1 MRKPEEK
8 PMNEIKNNN
17 DSNKIKIQDNRR
29 MLRIVLPL
37 ILALIS
43 MLVLTRISTSR
54 DFHAKTIAS
63 LDDKKSTVME
73 LTAASTAASAALTLL
88 PGDTATPIAEKLAD
102 LSTYFLIVLCAIYV
116 EKYLVTMTGYAAFFI
131 LIPLGCIMYAA
142 GIGFGRHTWERIAR
156 KLALFGIA
164 IALVIP
170 VSVKVSDLI
179 EHTYQSSIQETV
191 DAAKKAT
198 QEIQSSSE
206 GQQDSDSSDN
216 RGVLSGIISGIKN
229 GVSDISD
236 KVESVLNNFIEAL
249 AVMLVTSCVIPVLV
263 LVFFGF
269 VPVCGTYYVQAYTL
283 NMDVVVLSLVSG
295 LAIDTLLMV
304 NNYRDREQD
313 AVSGKCTLVVRYGKK
328 FGENMYLALGIAAV
342 LLCFWFVYTGKL
354 TPLEFIWAPC
364 VYLYMHA
371 LTWRK
376 MIQIGSGKKLN
387 SILGETSR
395 NMLFLGLLLAV
406 ALN

>member
-1 MRKPEEK
+1 MDGHFEW
-8 PMNEIKNNN
+8 
-17 DSNKIKIQDNRR
+17 
-29 MLRIVLPL
+29 LP
-37 ILALIS
+37 ALICC
-43 MLVLTRISTSR
+43 V
-54 DFHAKTIAS
+54 FAS
-63 LDDKKSTVME
+63 LMQIAANFINDLFDFQKGTDRRE
-73 LTAASTAASAALTLL
+73 DRLGPQRACAEGWITPTAMKTGIGIALTLSC
-88 PGDTATPIAEKLAD
+88 LA
-102 LSTYFLIVLCAIYV
+102 
-116 EKYLVTMTGYAAFFI
+116 G
-131 LIPLGCIMYAA
+131 
-142 GIGFGRHTWERIAR
+142 
-156 KLALFGIA
+156 
-164 IALVIP
+164 
-170 VSVKVSDLI
+170 
-179 EHTYQSSIQETV
+179 
-191 DAAKKAT
+191 
-198 QEIQSSSE
+198 
-206 GQQDSDSSDN
+206 
-216 RGVLSGIISGIKN
+216 
-229 GVSDISD
+229 
-236 KVESVLNNFIEAL
+236 L
-249 AVMLVTSCVIPVLV
+249 AVLFTVWGQLPHGGWELVVLGVVCILFAFLYTTLLSYRGWGDVLV

-313 AVSGKCTLVVRYGKK
+313 VVSGKCTLVVRYGKK
-328 FGENMYLALGIAAV
+328 FGENMYLALGTAAV

>member
-1 MRKPEEK
+1 
-8 PMNEIKNNN
+8 MNEIKQNSPYAWFLAARPKTLTGAIIPVLLGSALAFSDGQFKTAPALLCALFACGMQIAANFIN
-17 DSNKIKIQDNRR
+17 DLFDFQKGTDRREDRLGPQRACAEGWITPATMKIG
-29 MLRIVLPL
+29 IV
-37 ILALIS
+37 I
-43 MLVLTRISTSR
+43 
-54 DFHAKTIAS
+54 
-63 LDDKKSTVME
+63 
-73 LTAASTAASAALTLL
+73 ALTLSC
-88 PGDTATPIAEKLAD
+88 LAGLAV
-102 LSTYFLIVLCAIYV
+102 LSTVWGQLPHGGWELVVLGVVCILFAFLYTTLLSY
-116 EKYLVTMTGYAAFFI
+116 
-131 LIPLGCIMYAA
+131 
-142 GIGFGRHTWERIAR
+142 
-156 KLALFGIA
+156 
-164 IALVIP
+164 
-170 VSVKVSDLI
+170 
-179 EHTYQSSIQETV
+179 
-191 DAAKKAT
+191 
-198 QEIQSSSE
+198 
-206 GQQDSDSSDN
+206 
-216 RGVLSGIISGIKN
+216 RGWG
-229 GVSDISD
+229 D
-236 KVESVLNNFIEAL
+236 
-249 AVMLVTSCVIPVLV
+249 VLV

-283 NMDVVVLSLVSG
+283 NMDVLVLSLVSG

>member
-1 MRKPEEK
+1 MVSRRPPQDVDGSHHPGIAGQCPCLQRRTVQDRTRPAVRPLCLRHADCRQLYQRPLRLPERDRPSGRPAGAAARLRRRLDYAGSHE
-8 PMNEIKNNN
+8 
-17 DSNKIKIQDNRR
+17 NRHR
-29 MLRIVLPL
+29 HRTDTVVPGRAGSAVHRLGAAAHGGWELVVLGVVC
-37 ILALIS
+37 ILFAFLY
-43 MLVLTRISTSR
+43 T
-54 DFHAKTIAS
+54 
-63 LDDKKSTVME
+63 
-73 LTAASTAASAALTLL
+73 TLL
-88 PGDTATPIAEKLAD
+88 SYRGWGD
-102 LSTYFLIVLCAIYV
+102 
-116 EKYLVTMTGYAAFFI
+116 
-131 LIPLGCIMYAA
+131 
-142 GIGFGRHTWERIAR
+142 
-156 KLALFGIA
+156 
-164 IALVIP
+164 
-170 VSVKVSDLI
+170 
-179 EHTYQSSIQETV
+179 
-191 DAAKKAT
+191 
-198 QEIQSSSE
+198 
-206 GQQDSDSSDN
+206 
-216 RGVLSGIISGIKN
+216 
-229 GVSDISD
+229 
-236 KVESVLNNFIEAL
+236 
-249 AVMLVTSCVIPVLV
+249 VLV